1 MAETDYRY
9 LLLWS
14 RSRLKSNRSATLLLT
29 NNVLN
34 AYINFSR
41 TRVMRPFFVAQAPGP
56 SILVAQDPG
65 EKDKME
71 CKSFLTH
78 KKDERK

>member
-14 RSRLKSNRSATLLLT
+14 RSRLKSNRSATLILT
-29 NNVLN
+29 KNVLN
-34 AYINFSR
+34 IYFSR
-41 TRVMRPFFVAQAPGP
+41 TRVIRPFFVAQAPGP